1 MANGWRLLWLM
12 DNRIRETFPHA
23 FAVTGFTVLE
33 KLYRERKVPGRL
45 RSAAF
50 VLRTNA

>member
-1 MANGWRLLWLM
+1 M